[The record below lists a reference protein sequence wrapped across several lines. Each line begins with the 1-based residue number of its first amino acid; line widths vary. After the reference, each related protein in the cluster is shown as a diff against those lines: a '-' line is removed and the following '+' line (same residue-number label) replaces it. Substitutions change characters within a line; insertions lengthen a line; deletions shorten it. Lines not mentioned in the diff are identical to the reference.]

1 MPRTTMMT
9 EQEIVK
15 GCLENDR
22 HAQRALYDKY
32 KNAMFT
38 LSYRVAGDFGL
49 AEEILQDAFMKV
61 YKGMPSFRGESTL
74 GAWIKVI
81 VVRTAYTKIRKKV
94 TYDPI
99 EYIDKDEHIQWS
111 HKLDTEYLEKAILD
125 LPEGYRTVFTLI
137 EIEGYA
143 HREVAEM
150 LGISEGTSKS
160 QLFYAKRKLRD
171 NLKYYE

>member
-22 HAQRALYDKY
+22 YAQRALYNKY

-49 AEEILQDAFMKV
+49 AEEILQDAFLKV

-81 VVRTAYTKIRKKV
+81 VVRTAYTRIRKKI
-94 TYDPI
+94 TFAPI
-99 EYIDKDEHIQWS
+99 EYINKDEHIQWS

-143 HREVAEM
+143 HREVAEI

>member
-1 MPRTTMMT
+1 MARTIMMT
-9 EQEIVK
+9 EQEIIK
-15 GCLENDR
+15 GCLSNER
-22 HAQRALYDKY
+22 AAQRALYDKY

-49 AEEILQDAFMKV
+49 AEEILQDAFLKV

-81 VVRTAYTKIRKKV
+81 VVRTAYTKIKKKV
-94 TYDPI
+94 SYDPI
-99 EYIDKDEHIQWS
+99 EYIDKDEQIQWS
-111 HKLDTEYLEKAILD
+111 HNLDTEYLEKAILG
-125 LPEGYRTVFTLI
+125 LPEGYRAVFTLI

-143 HREVAEM
+143 HKEVAEM

-160 QLFYAKRKLRD
+160 QLFYAKRKLRE